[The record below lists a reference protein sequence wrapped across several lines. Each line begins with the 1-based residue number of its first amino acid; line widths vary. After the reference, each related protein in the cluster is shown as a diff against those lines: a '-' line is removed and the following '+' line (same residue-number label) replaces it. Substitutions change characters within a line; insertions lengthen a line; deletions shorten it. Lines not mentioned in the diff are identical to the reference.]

1 MSGGHLLA
9 ASSMAA
15 TQLFFFSMRRKM
27 QPNLAGTSLWAGN
40 ISNGLRDIHPD
51 APFHFSDLQHHQ
63 KRSTG
68 DQDAAKNGTRSKLLM
83 EQYCGQN
90 DGDHDAEFIDGNDL

>member
-1 MSGGHLLA
+1 ML
-9 ASSMAA
+9 
-15 TQLFFFSMRRKM
+15 T
-27 QPNLAGTSLWAGN
+27 NLAGTSLWAGN

-68 DQDAAKNGTRSKLLM
+68 DQDASQNGAEGELLM
-83 EQYCGQN
+83 EQYCSQD
-90 DGDHDAEFIDGNDL
+90 DGDHDAELIDWNDL